1 MRETILYLKSIL
13 KENDT
18 VVIGVS
24 GGPDSMCLL
33 SFLDEK
39 IIGVKLNIIVAHVNH
54 NVRIESAS
62 EEEFVKEFA
71 TSKKYIFES
80 LKLPKIEGNFE
91 AEARKLR
98 YRFFE
103 KLVDKYNAKYL
114 FTAHH
119 GDDLVETIIM
129 RLIRGSSFKGYHGID
144 LITKVKNYYLV
155 RPLLYMNKKEILAYL
170 DSKKISYCLDK
181 TNDLNFNTRNRI
193 RHFVLPS
200 LQKEN
205 GNVHLKF
212 LEFSQKITAI
222 SDFMDNYVNCI
233 LAKIYLNNRLN
244 LLAFKELDPLIQ
256 KMALEIILQRIYN
269 NDLYLI
275 TNSNCK
281 EILKLINSCK
291 PNGKVKLPNNVNFIK
306 EYNILYLAKDKH
318 KIMHNPVEF
327 TDLVNYNGF
336 VIKKVAASSS
346 KSNYVTRLLTSE
358 IKLPLYVRTRQDG
371 DFMVVKNMFGKK
383 KIKDIFIN
391 EKIALDKR
399 DELPIVVDSNN
410 TIIWIPGVKKS
421 KFDKE
426 KNEKYDIILKC
437 EKEGEIY
444 E

>member
-170 DSKKISYCLDK
+170 DSNKIYIIRQ
-181 TNDLNFNTRNRI
+181 LNFTI
-193 RHFVLPS
+193 RF
-200 LQKEN
+200 
-205 GNVHLKF
+205 
-212 LEFSQKITAI
+212 T
-222 SDFMDNYVNCI
+222 
-233 LAKIYLNNRLN
+233 
-244 LLAFKELDPLIQ
+244 
-256 KMALEIILQRIYN
+256 RIYQ
-269 NDLYLI
+269 LQYFFTI
-275 TNSNCK
+275 TISN
-281 EILKLINSCK
+281 
-291 PNGKVKLPNNVNFIK
+291 
-306 EYNILYLAKDKH
+306 
-318 KIMHNPVEF
+318 
-327 TDLVNYNGF
+327 
-336 VIKKVAASSS
+336 
-346 KSNYVTRLLTSE
+346 
-358 IKLPLYVRTRQDG
+358 
-371 DFMVVKNMFGKK
+371 
-383 KIKDIFIN
+383 
-391 EKIALDKR
+391 
-399 DELPIVVDSNN
+399 
-410 TIIWIPGVKKS
+410 
-421 KFDKE
+421 
-426 KNEKYDIILKC
+426 
-437 EKEGEIY
+437 
-444 E
+444 